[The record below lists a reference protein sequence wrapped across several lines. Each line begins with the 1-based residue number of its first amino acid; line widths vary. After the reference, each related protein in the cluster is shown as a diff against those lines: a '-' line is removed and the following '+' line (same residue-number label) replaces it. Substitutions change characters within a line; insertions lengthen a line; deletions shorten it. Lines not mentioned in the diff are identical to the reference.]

1 VLLLAASACAPA
13 PPPTLPN
20 ILLIVVDTLRGD
32 RLGVNGNP
40 RGLTPFLD
48 QLGARGTVFA
58 NAYAPTSWT
67 CPSVASLFTAR
78 YASQHRVDRFEAS
91 IADSEV
97 TLAEI
102 LAGRGYVGGG
112 FSANLR
118 MLEANGYGQGFASWK
133 AYARD
138 ESGGSKP
145 RGALLRRQSMT
156 WLQPLLQEK
165 RQPLLL
171 YLQYM
176 EPHAPYDPGE
186 PFRSRFVHETAP
198 VSDDVARAKLT
209 NSQPLQPAEIERLT
223 QLYDG
228 EVAAVDAEIRMLFD
242 ELERSGFLRD
252 AVVVVTA
259 DHGEEFGEHGVMTH
273 GRTLF
278 NGVMHIPLIIVAPGY
293 PAGRVVDQ
301 PVSLI
306 DVAPTLLEL
315 SGLPPA
321 PTFEGRSLV
330 SLMQSALAPP
340 ALWARMVDLV
350 QGHDVIAEIEPHGES
365 PDMRKHSLAIV
376 RGSRKL
382 LVDPRGDTALFDL
395 YSDPGETTP
404 LGAANAD
411 LAARM
416 LSALAQRRSELKTRA
431 AESRDVR
438 PIDDATKEQ
447 LRGLGYRP

>member
-1 VLLLAASACAPA
+1 LLLLAASACAPA

-48 QLGARGTVFA
+48 QLGARGTVFT

-67 CPSVASLFTAR
+67 CPSVASLFTSR
-78 YASQHRVDRFEAS
+78 YASQHHVDRFEAS

-118 MLEANGYGQGFASWK
+118 MLEANGYGQGFASWH

-138 ESGGSKP
+138 EGGGVKP
-145 RGALLRRQSMT
+145 RGALLRRQSLT
-156 WLQPLLQEK
+156 WLQPVLQNGK
-165 RQPLLL
+165 QPVLL

-176 EPHAPYDPGE
+176 EPHSPYEPGE
-186 PFRSRFVHETAP
+186 PYRSRFVHETAP

-209 NSQPLQPAEIERLT
+209 ESKPLLPAEIERLA

-228 EVAAVDAEIRMLFD
+228 EVAAVDAEIRTLFD
-242 ELERSGFLRD
+242 ALEPSGFLRH
-252 AVVVVTA
+252 AVVVISA

-273 GRTLF
+273 GTTLF
-278 NGVMHIPLIIVAPGY
+278 NGVMHIPLIVVAPGY
-293 PAGRVVDQ
+293 PAGRVVDDA
-301 PVSLI
+301 VSLV

-315 SGLPPA
+315 TGTEPA

-330 SLMQSALAPP
+330 PLLRSALAPP
-340 ALWARMVDLV
+340 ALWARMVDIV
-350 QGHDVIAEIEPHGES
+350 QGHDVIAEIEPHGEAG
-365 PDMRKHSLAIV
+365 DMRKHSQAIV

-404 LGAANAD
+404 LGGASAD
-411 LAARM
+411 LASRM
-416 LSALAQRRSELKTRA
+416 LSALAQRHGELKTRA
-431 AESRDVR
+431 AASGNIR
-438 PIDDATKEQ
+438 PIDAATKEQ